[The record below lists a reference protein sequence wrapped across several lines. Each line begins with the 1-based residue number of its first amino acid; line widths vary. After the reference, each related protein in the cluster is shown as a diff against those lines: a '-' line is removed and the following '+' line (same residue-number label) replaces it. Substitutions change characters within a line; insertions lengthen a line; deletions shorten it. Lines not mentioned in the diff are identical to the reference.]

1 VIEDEGLWQEFA
13 VESEEHLD
21 AIERALTAGG
31 TDRPTVD
38 RLFRGF
44 HSLKGM
50 SDALG
55 ARGMKTLAHRAE
67 DLLGQARNGRV
78 LVTGSVADALLAAVD
93 VLRRQ
98 RASLLETQRDTAP
111 PAALLDTL
119 GALATGGPAPA
130 AAEAASAPVPQAAD
144 DGLARLAR
152 RTAAAAAGFT
162 LPFAESAAREAIAI
176 GEAARQQGLDRLA
189 DSFEALG
196 RADPSS
202 VLSAIGRLRRLLA
215 LLEAEA
221 GTAAGAAVLAGPAGG
236 ESAALG
242 PRLAAVAMLVDGVLG
257 GADPAPLSAAAMEA
271 ADVAAAFGLE
281 PVENALWQ
289 LADLSGR
296 IGDPDAAA
304 LLAVQGPALAERLR
318 AAAEAGSTALREVA
332 EPILQEPLDA
342 RIPADFGPILGA
354 EGRRRTLAA
363 LTIGRVLYRMRM
375 ATGLPA
381 ELEQAVAQVL
391 TAEAEPL
398 TSRTLL
404 DRSPPELDMLLAAP
418 PDPLS
423 LMRALDAA
431 DPDRRAVL
439 SFEPAAQAQQTEAP
453 RAAPVTLRVRQ
464 DTVDRIIALES
475 EVRAAALSV
484 AEPLAEGGAAEAMRA
499 LDALQL
505 RLPTSAARELSTALA
520 KLRRVHETMERA
532 ERRLALGMRRLDE
545 AVMEMRVV
553 PVGTLLARL
562 PRLVRA
568 VAQASGKQVELEV
581 EGEEVTIDRSLVE
594 LLADPLLHLVRN
606 AVDHGIETP
615 EQRLESGKPPRAR
628 LTISAARRTGQIRV
642 QVSDD
647 GRGIARDRVLGR
659 AIERGLISVTQ
670 AARLNEDEVYA
681 LLFRAGFSTAE
692 RITETSG
699 RGVGL
704 DVVQDAV
711 RRAGGTVEVTSVQ
724 GAGTTFTLRLPL
736 TAAVQPV
743 VLVESGGHP
752 YALPAARVDAVLDGA
767 TATECEV
774 VELSAILGVASESR
788 VPLMGRRPSG
798 ATVLMKAGGRAFGLH
813 VDRVQRRTDLLLR
826 PIHPALAALPAVGG
840 VGVLGNGEPVVVL
853 EPDGLAPGQGA

>member
-1 VIEDEGLWQEFA
+1 MIEDEGLWQEFA
-13 VESEEHLD
+13 AESEEHLD

-31 TDRPTVD
+31 SDRPTVD
-38 RLFRGF
+38 RLFRAF
-44 HSLKGM
+44 HSIKGM

-78 LVTGSVADALLAAVD
+78 LVTGAVADALLAAVD

-98 RASLLETQRDTAP
+98 RATLLETQRDSAP
-111 PAALLDTL
+111 PVELLDSL

-130 AAEAASAPVPQAAD
+130 APAAAAPAAEVD
-144 DGLARLAR
+144 DGLARLAQR
-152 RTAAAAAGFT
+152 IAGAVRGFT
-162 LPFAESAAREAIAI
+162 VPLDAAAAREAMALAD
-176 GEAARQQGLDRLA
+176 AARPLGLDRLA
-189 DSFEALG
+189 DRLDAL
-196 RADPSS
+196 ADAERQS
-202 VLSAIGRLRRLLA
+202 VLPAIGRLRRLL
-215 LLEAEA
+215 LVLEAEA
-221 GTAAGAAVLAGPAGG
+221 GTSAGAASLLGPAGG
-236 ESAALG
+236 EAAALG

-257 GADPAPLSAAAMEA
+257 GADPATLAAAAVEA
-271 ADVAAAFGLE
+271 ADVAAAFALD

-289 LADLSGR
+289 IADLAGR

-318 AAAEAGSTALREVA
+318 AAAEVGSLALREVA
-332 EPILQEPLDA
+332 EPVLQEPVDP

-354 EGRRRTLAA
+354 EGRRRALAA
-363 LTIGRVLYRMRM
+363 LARGGVLYRMRM

-381 ELEQAVAQVL
+381 SLEQAIAAAL
-391 TAEAEPL
+391 TAEGEPL

-404 DRSPPELDMLLAAP
+404 DRVPPELDMLIAAP
-418 PDPLS
+418 ADPLA
-423 LMRALDAA
+423 LMRALDGA

-439 SFEPAAQAQQTEAP
+439 SFEPVAQAPAEAP

-475 EVRAAALSV
+475 EVRAAALAV
-484 AEPLAEGGAAEAMRA
+484 AEALNEGGAAEAMRA

-505 RLPTSAARELSTALA
+505 RLPTSAARELGTALA
-520 KLRRVHETMERA
+520 RLRRVHETMERT
-532 ERRLALGMRRLDE
+532 ERRRAIGMRRLDE

-615 EQRLESGKPPRAR
+615 EDRLAAGQSPRAR
-628 LTISAARRTGQIRV
+628 LTISAERRTGQIRV

-647 GRGIARDRVLGR
+647 GRGIAREKVLAR
-659 AIERGLISVTQ
+659 AIERGLVSVAQ
-670 AARLNEDEVYA
+670 AARLSEEETYA

-704 DVVQDAV
+704 DVVQDAA
-711 RRAGGTVEVTSVQ
+711 RRAGGTVEVASTPGS
-724 GAGTTFTLRLPL
+724 GTTFTLRLPL

-743 VLVESGGHP
+743 VLVEAAGHP

-767 TATECEV
+767 VAPGCEV
-774 VELSAILGVASESR
+774 VDLSAILGIAADTRLPVT
-788 VPLMGRRPSG
+788 GRRPAG

-813 VDRVQRRTDLLLR
+813 VDKVQRRTDLLLR

-853 EPDGLAPGQGA
+853 EPDGLAPAQPT